1 VSKSDRRPVGTLH
14 LRPWDHAI
22 NLKPDTPDT
31 INCKV
36 YPLAPAR
43 KLALRKWIDDE
54 EAKGYIRKSQSPITS
69 SWFEIAK
76 KTGDPR
82 PVQDYRI
89 VNKYTIKD
97 NAPLPNMK
105 GDIAALANAHI
116 FTTFDIRWGYNN
128 VRIKDGDQWKAAF
141 KTCFSVYE
149 PMVMYFGLTNSPAT
163 FQTMM
168 NHIFRPLIDRHALLG
183 TTIRVYMDDIII
195 GTSSTVANHTAAVH
209 DVLDLLAEHD
219 LFVKLSK
226 CRFHV
231 SRVNYL
237 GVILEEGVTCM
248 DPIKIAGIKDWPI
261 PKKVKDVH
269 SFLGFCNFYRSFIRG
284 FAHLARPLNL
294 LTRKDAIW
302 QWGDKEQTVFD
313 TLKTRVTSE
322 LILVQ
327 PDLTEQFTLEVD
339 ASGYVVGAVL
349 LQRKTDG
356 KLHPIEYFSATLNDT
371 ERNYDIYDLELL
383 AIVKALDH
391 WRPYL
396 AGSPHKIKVFS
407 DHMNLQYWRQP
418 QKISRRVAREVLA
431 LSEYD
436 IEIHHIKGK
445 SNRRADALSRRP
457 DYNNGEN
464 DNRDVTV
471 LPNHIFVRAADI
483 SAASTDQPSS
493 PHIPTLSPEMMVIDH
508 PIYEQDEDVL
518 KTWIDPH
525 RLKRIHGTWYKDGRR
540 VVTGGLHDKR
550 TIIRAHHD
558 PPVYG
563 HPGITRSIQLMSRH
577 YWWPKIRQDVHDY
590 VKGCA
595 DCQRNKINTHPIR
608 APLQPIYPK
617 PEALP
622 FETIALDFITKL
634 PESEGSDSILT
645 VVDHDC
651 TKAAIFIPCR
661 EEITAE
667 ETAGLYVRHVFT
679 RYGLPSR
686 IISDRDPRFA
696 SKFTRELCRI
706 LGISQNISTAY
717 HPRTDGQ
724 SEAKNKWVEQHLRFY
739 VNHYQKNWTYYLPMA
754 EFAHNTWASETT
766 RESPFT
772 LLMGYNPRADWID
785 RPSPIPQVALR
796 IQQFKEARER
806 AQQSMIKAQKS
817 WVKHKDTPKFQS
829 GDLVWLEGKN
839 LRTVQ
844 PTAKLVPKRHGP
856 FKITQ
861 VMSAVNYR
869 LELPTQ
875 WSIHP
880 VFHIDLLTPY
890 HETTIHGANYQR
902 PPPDLV
908 EGEEEYEVETVL
920 VSRRFGRG
928 KKLQYLVKWKGYPD
942 SDNQW
947 INKEDVFADDA
958 IREFKNSNPDQ
969 ETHIRRVN
977 VDSPYPHFPP
987 PLFMQNN
994 TTTPATSTTVSDNWT
1009 VRDDS
1014 IASTSTASSVPSQ
1027 SSETTRS
1034 QYSFRVEDVGEPI
1047 SVELQLP
1054 TSLEESTTAAESPQ
1068 SVNSEFPITYYVH
1081 GQEAPIPFSLTNEA
1095 HIVIGSQEN
1104 QTPITIPPPGN
1115 SPALRHIR
1123 VTPSSRDSPEVQTL
1137 VHAALNR
1144 IRETASATPGGA
1156 FFEDDINDIEQVL
1169 SLASSLRDP
1178 RRGTA
1183 SEDDATASLM
1193 SRLNQVRRP
1202 CSPTPVIR
1210 RSRTPVTYSIPQNT
1224 IPNPASLPTP
1234 VFSTSSRRGQL
1245 APESDA
1251 PQRRRTRG
1259 QRGQGGARVSV
1270 VQPVLPVSGHVSR
1283 AAESVSD
1290 LTTRLTHPPPPLG
1303 FERNIGRNYV
1313 PCLISLEGRRQVPAT
1328 YIRVVMSIDPQV
1340 IGRREG
1346 DEAEYGRPVHA
1357 QPDFGAEASR
1367 YTPDDLGRF
1376 KANAPESEAF
1386 DSALMFIHDRAL
1398 IAEVYRFCQASMA
1411 VTQFQRNIEQIQE
1424 RMWQAGALMEAAA
1437 RRLEGANSINRIED
1451 AMEEL
1456 RRRSIHIQQ
1465 QAREY
1470 EEGVT
1475 NRRFQC
1481 RGHHS

>member
-1 VSKSDRRPVGTLH
+1 
-14 LRPWDHAI
+14 
-22 NLKPDTPDT
+22 
-31 INCKV
+31 
-36 YPLAPAR
+36 
-43 KLALRKWIDDE
+43 
-54 EAKGYIRKSQSPITS
+54 
-69 SWFEIAK
+69 
-76 KTGDPR
+76 
-82 PVQDYRI
+82 
-89 VNKYTIKD
+89 
-97 NAPLPNMK
+97 
-105 GDIAALANAHI
+105 
-116 FTTFDIRWGYNN
+116 
-128 VRIKDGDQWKAAF
+128 
-141 KTCFSVYE
+141 
-149 PMVMYFGLTNSPAT
+149 
-163 FQTMM
+163 
-168 NHIFRPLIDRHALLG
+168 
-183 TTIRVYMDDIII
+183 
-195 GTSSTVANHTAAVH
+195 
-209 DVLDLLAEHD
+209 
-219 LFVKLSK
+219 
-226 CRFHV
+226 
-231 SRVNYL
+231 
-237 GVILEEGVTCM
+237 
-248 DPIKIAGIKDWPI
+248 
-261 PKKVKDVH
+261 
-269 SFLGFCNFYRSFIRG
+269 
-284 FAHLARPLNL
+284 
-294 LTRKDAIW
+294 
-302 QWGDKEQTVFD
+302 
-313 TLKTRVTSE
+313 
-322 LILVQ
+322 
-327 PDLTEQFTLEVD
+327 
-339 ASGYVVGAVL
+339 
-349 LQRKTDG
+349 
-356 KLHPIEYFSATLNDT
+356 
-371 ERNYDIYDLELL
+371 
-383 AIVKALDH
+383 
-391 WRPYL
+391 
-396 AGSPHKIKVFS
+396 
-407 DHMNLQYWRQP
+407 
-418 QKISRRVAREVLA
+418 
-431 LSEYD
+431 
-436 IEIHHIKGK
+436 
-445 SNRRADALSRRP
+445 
-457 DYNNGEN
+457 
-464 DNRDVTV
+464 
-471 LPNHIFVRAADI
+471 
-483 SAASTDQPSS
+483 
-493 PHIPTLSPEMMVIDH
+493 MMVIDH

-518 KTWIDPH
+518 KTWIDSH

-563 HPGITRSIQLMSRH
+563 HPGITCSIQLTSRH

-622 FETIALDFITKL
+622 FETIALDFITNL

-696 SKFTRELCRI
+696 SKFTRKLCRI

-766 RESPFT
+766 WESPFT
-772 LLMGYNPRADWID
+772 LLMGYNPCADWID

-817 WVKHKDTPKFQS
+817 WVKHKDMPKFQL

-844 PTAKLVPKRHGP
+844 PTAKLAPKRHGL
-856 FKITQ
+856 FKVTQ

-890 HETTIHGANYQR
+890 HETLIHGANYQR

-908 EGEEEYEVETVL
+908 ECEEEYEVETVL
-920 VSRRFGRG
+920 ASRRFGRG

-947 INKEDVFADDA
+947 INKEDVFADKV

-977 VDSPYPHFPP
+977 VDSPYPHSPP
-987 PLFMQNN
+987 PLLMQNN
-994 TTTPATSTTVSDNWT
+994 ITTPVTSTTVSDNWT
-1009 VRDDS
+1009 IQDDS
-1014 IASTSTASSVPSQ
+1014 AASTSTVSSAPSE
-1027 SSETTRS
+1027 STEATRS
-1034 QYSFRVEDVGEPI
+1034 QYSFRVEDGGEPS

-1054 TSLEESTTAAESPQ
+1054 TSMAEESTTAAESPQ

-1095 HIVIGSQEN
+1095 HIVISSQEN

-1123 VTPSSRDSPEVQTL
+1123 VTPSSHDSPEVQSL

-1144 IRETASATPGGA
+1144 IRDMASATPRGA

-1169 SLASSLRDP
+1169 SLARSIRDP
-1178 RRGTA
+1178 RQGTA

-1202 CSPTPVIR
+1202 RSPTPIIR
-1210 RSRTPVTYSIPQNT
+1210 RLRTPVTYNVPQNN
-1224 IPNPASLPTP
+1224 IPSSSTLSTP
-1234 VFSTSSRRGQL
+1234 ILSPPSRRGQL

-1251 PQRRRTRG
+1251 PQRRRTCG
-1259 QRGQGGARVSV
+1259 QRGQGGTRVSV
-1270 VQPVLPVSGHVSR
+1270 VQPVLSVSGHVSHP
-1283 AAESVSD
+1283 AESVSD
-1290 LTTRLTHPPPPLG
+1290 LTTRFAHLPPPLG
-1303 FERNIGRNYV
+1303 FECNIGRNYV
-1313 PCLISLEGRRQVPAT
+1313 PCLISLEGGRQVPAT

-1346 DEAEYGRPVHA
+1346 DVAEYGGPVYA

-1367 YTPDDLGRF
+1367 YAPDDLGQF

-1386 DSALMFIHDRAL
+1386 DNALTFIHDRAL
-1398 IAEVYRFCQASMA
+1398 IAEVYRFRQASMA

-1437 RRLEGANSINRIED
+1437 RCLEGANPINWIED

-1456 RRRSIHIQQ
+1456 RRRSVHIQQ

-1475 NRRFQC
+1475 NRRFQH
-1481 RGHHS
+1481 RGRRS